1 MVRKLKGPVKKESK
15 EERRQRRGENVG
27 GKQQI
32 LTVALPIMIMIAL
45 VLGFIVYFG
54 TRKPPTSA

>member
-15 EERRQRRGENVG
+15 EERRQRRRENAQ

-32 LTVALPIMIMIAL
+32 LTVALPILLGLFLLL
-45 VLGFIVYFG
+45 VVYMWY
-54 TRKPPTSA
+54 SS